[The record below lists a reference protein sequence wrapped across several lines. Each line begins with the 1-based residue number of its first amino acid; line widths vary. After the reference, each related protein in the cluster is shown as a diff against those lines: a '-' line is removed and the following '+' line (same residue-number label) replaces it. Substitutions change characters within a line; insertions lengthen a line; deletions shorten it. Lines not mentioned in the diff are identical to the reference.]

1 MNNTQNKETAEICC
15 IGHITHDKVITPKF
29 EAHMPGGTAYYFA
42 KALKN
47 FDHRGFRLVTSLGEP
62 EMNAVEELRNDGI
75 EVEVIPSRESVYF
88 ENKYGANMNNRTQR
102 VLAKADPFTVENLRN
117 VNSRIFHLGT
127 LLADDFGLE
136 VIRDLASRGT
146 VAVDVQG
153 YLRKVVGE
161 EVVHVDYNEKRE
173 AMPYISILKANEK
186 EMEVLTGSSNPH
198 EAAQILADWGCREVL
213 LTLGDK
219 GSLIYVDGRYYDI
232 PAIDPEELVDATG
245 CGDTYMA
252 GYLYMRS
259 RGADYQEAGT
269 FAAAMCTIKLSRKGP
284 FSGTEADVRRVMES
298 ALCAEPGIS
307 GASPGNC

>member
-1 MNNTQNKETAEICC
+1 MENKLAQTDNIETESNNVTEICC

-47 FDHRGFRLVTSLGEP
+47 FDHNGFKLVTSLGES
-62 EMNAVEELRNDGI
+62 EMPTVDELRNDGI
-75 EVEVIPSRESVYF
+75 EVEVIPSRQSVYF
-88 ENKYGANMNNRTQR
+88 ENKYGSNMNNRTQR
-102 VLAKADPFTVENLRN
+102 VLAKADPFTVENLKG
-117 VNSRIFHLGT
+117 VNSKFFHLGT
-127 LLADDFGLE
+127 LLADDFSLD
-136 VIRDLASRGT
+136 VIKDLASRGV

-161 EVVHVDYNEKRE
+161 QVVHVDYNEKRE

-186 EMEVLTGSSNPH
+186 EMEVLTGCSDPR
-198 EAAQILADWGCREVL
+198 EAAKRLADWGCREVL

-219 GSLIYVDGRYYDI
+219 GSLIYVDGTFYDI
-232 PAIDPEELVDATG
+232 PAIEPTELVDATG

-259 RGADYQEAGT
+259 KGAGYQESGT
-269 FAAAMCTIKLSRKGP
+269 FAAAMCTIKLARKGP
-284 FSGTEADVRRVMES
+284 FSGNEADVRR
-298 ALCAEPGIS
+298 LIQK
-307 GASPGNC
+307 